1 MSTELDH
8 LLDRAERNV
17 LLVAEGARLR
27 ELVGHLVAGQCID
40 QLAVCQT
47 HHELPVASCP
57 YPRCT
62 AARTR
67 AGRAPTA

>member
-1 MSTELDH
+1 MTTELDH
-8 LLDRAERNV
+8 LLDRADRNV
-17 LLVAEGARLR
+17 LLPEESARLR
-27 ELVGHLVAGQCID
+27 VLVAHLVAAQCTD

-47 HHELPVASCP
+47 HHELPVAACP
-57 YPRCT
+57 YPRCK